1 MTNEN
6 KNRQK
11 RSLDTYSPPLM
22 LPCGNQLLGHKH
34 HDIFYSGEDVY
45 ISLHGSCEELNIH
58 LEPDSIWM
66 ENTYVSLISTRTVS
80 LTNHSGIPLQYCWT
94 VWPSQQE
101 EDLSLLRYLCMSTKC
116 IY

>member
-1 MTNEN
+1 
-6 KNRQK
+6 
-11 RSLDTYSPPLM
+11 M

-66 ENTYVSLISTRTVS
+66 ENTYVSLISTHSVPHQPQWHPSSVLLDCVAQPTRRGPE
-80 LTNHSGIPLQYCWT
+80 LTEVFMQEHKMYLLEHVLPEMSSGTHHI
-94 VWPSQQE
+94 
-101 EDLSLLRYLCMSTKC
+101 LSVV
-116 IY
+116 